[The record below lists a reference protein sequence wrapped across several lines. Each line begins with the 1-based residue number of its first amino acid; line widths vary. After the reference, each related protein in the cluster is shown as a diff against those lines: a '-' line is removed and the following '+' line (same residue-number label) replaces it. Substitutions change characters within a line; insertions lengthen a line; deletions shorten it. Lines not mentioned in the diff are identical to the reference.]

1 MKVGQGQVINVQDN
15 TKQGSVLGIACME
28 TCVYVFYF
36 LTKLFGGV
44 VHTLNKDAGERVGSS
59 SALA

>member
-15 TKQGSVLGIACME
+15 TKQGSVLGIECME
-28 TCVYVFYF
+28 RCVCVFYF
-36 LTKLFGGV
+36 LAKLFGGL
-44 VHTLNKDAGERVGSS
+44 VHTLSKDAGERVGSS